1 MLRKRYGIADDVKV
15 VGNANFIYPPKWYLR
30 QRKGLK
36 AHEDVIDALALVI
49 RKRPDVV
56 GVLIGGSFPEAQGY
70 ERRLRERARDAA
82 GDRILMTGYTPVEEI
97 RQMWPDFDV
106 AVHVPTSENCGGVL
120 EPLLASVPTI
130 AGRVGGLPELVIEG
144 VTGKLVGI
152 RDPCGLAGAILEVLD
167 NRERYIGLAS
177 AGRDLLLTMFDVRR
191 TAREVMEIYRHILDH
206 DYPRPPEFDSEA
218 EMHELSRLY
227 GRASYFEQ
235 PSVTS
240 NSR

>member
-1 MLRKRYGIADDVKV
+1 
-15 VGNANFIYPPKWYLR
+15 
-30 QRKGLK
+30 
-36 AHEDVIDALALVI
+36 
-49 RKRPDVV
+49 
-56 GVLIGGSFPEAQGY
+56 
-70 ERRLRERARDAA
+70 
-82 GDRILMTGYTPVEEI
+82 VE
-97 RQMWPDFDV
+97 
-106 AVHVPTSENCGGVL
+106 VHVALPNLQGRTVKKWQDGGAILHVTPTDIV
-120 EPLLASVPTI
+120 
-130 AGRVGGLPELVIEG
+130 AGSPWSIGGLPELVIEG